1 MSPYGNLLFA
11 NCYVRTCWAH
21 INLCWVIIL
30 HYTMFCACIATNTG
44 HHWLTTGV
52 VWTLPKVLFFCLSFV
67 QGGGSSKS
75 GKSLKGVSKKSIFA
89 SPESIQGK
97 VSCGFFKDC
106 CSSRLS
112 FWSFYSKARWK
123 NKVKF
128 DDIILFR
135 VATLILTKRTVRS
148 KATYSVAETG
158 ARTETRTEEG
168 KPGRLC
174 PSLMFRSH
182 FVQFC
187 QKNIRSNFVEGLRS
201 LKCLTQEA
209 C

>member
-1 MSPYGNLLFA
+1 MLGNNF
-11 NCYVRTCWAH
+11 T
-21 INLCWVIIL
+21 L
-30 HYTMFCACIATNTG
+30 HDVLRLYSEQYWQSLADNWCSVNTAKS
-44 HHWLTTGV
+44 V
-52 VWTLPKVLFFCLSFV
+52 EFCLPIV

-112 FWSFYSKARWK
+112 FLSNYSKARWK

-135 VATLILTKRTVRS
+135 VATFKKANS
-148 KATYSVAETG
+148 K
-158 ARTETRTEEG
+158 
-168 KPGRLC
+168 K
-174 PSLMFRSH
+174 
-182 FVQFC
+182 
-187 QKNIRSNFVEGLRS
+187 
-201 LKCLTQEA
+201 
-209 C
+209 